1 MLRLVRLPLSM
12 IIKLFGLRRWSYM
25 TSLLDRRSDEG
36 VTGLIASEDDA
47 ISGPFVELTLLI
59 RVVVATVGA

>member
-1 MLRLVRLPLSM
+1 
-12 IIKLFGLRRWSYM
+12 M

-47 ISGPFVELTLLI
+47 ISGPLVELTLLI